1 MIHPIPFLLL
11 AAVAVAAALGM
22 LLSHNAIHSAL
33 YLVLNFITV
42 AIFYLALNAP
52 FIAMVQITVYAG
64 AIVVLFL
71 FVIMLLGAER
81 LRSAADDVRGSE
93 RFHRYAALALAL
105 VLIGVV
111 AYLLLQGGLD
121 VAGTDQAAGGAL
133 DASPQALGMALF
145 QSYVFPFQ
153 VTGVLLLA
161 AIAGVV
167 IFGHT
172 KKRGE
177 DNA

>member
-1 MIHPIPFLLL
+1 MIHPIPFILL
-11 AAVAVAAALGM
+11 AVVAVATALGM
-22 LLSHNAIHSAL
+22 LLSRNAVHSAL
-33 YLVLNFITV
+33 YLVLNFMTV
-42 AIFYLALNAP
+42 AVLYLVLNAT

-71 FVIMLLGAER
+71 FVIMLLGADR
-81 LRSAADDVRGSE
+81 LRGAADDVRGSE
-93 RFHRYAALALAL
+93 RYHRYAAVLLALI
-105 VLIGVV
+105 LIGVFG
-111 AYLLLQGGLD
+111 YLLFQNDL
-121 VAGTDQAAGGAL
+121 GATGSGPSI
-133 DASPQALGMALF
+133 DASPQALGMTLF

-161 AIAGVV
+161 AITGVV

-172 KKRGE
+172 KKRGK